1 MKILF
6 QRRSIS
12 YSIAKGEVT
21 RVMRGEDLDS
31 IFETVCL
38 IRILDG
44 HPTLLLEPT
53 SLFPE
58 INNAEVSSWTSPNYI
73 FILRRD
79 GDAGR
84 AIFVD
89 SFDRRLSND

>member
-12 YSIAKGEVT
+12 YSITKSEVT
-21 RVMRGEDLDS
+21 RVIRGEELDT
-31 IFETVCL
+31 ILEAVFLV
-38 IRILDG
+38 RILDG

-53 SLFPE
+53 NLFPE
-58 INNAEVSSWTSPNYI
+58 INNAVVSSWIKPNYI
-73 FILRRD
+73 FILQRD

-84 AIFVD
+84 AILVD
-89 SFDRRLSND
+89 SFDRRLVND

>member
-6 QRRSIS
+6 QRRSVS
-12 YSIAKGEVT
+12 YSIAKTEVM
-21 RVMRGEDLDS
+21 RVMRGEELDS
-31 IFETVCL
+31 ILEAVFLV
-38 IRILDG
+38 RILDG

-58 INNAEVSSWTSPNYI
+58 INIDAVSHWTKPNYI
-73 FILRRD
+73 FILQRD

-84 AIFVD
+84 AVFVD
-89 SFDRRLSND
+89 SFDRRLVYD

>member
-12 YSIAKGEVT
+12 YSITKSEVA
-21 RVMRGEDLDS
+21 RVMRGEELDN
-31 IFETVCL
+31 IFETVFL
-38 IRILDG
+38 VRILDG

-53 SLFPE
+53 NLFPE
-58 INNAEVSSWTSPNYI
+58 INNAVVSSWIKPNYI
-73 FILRRD
+73 FILQRD

-84 AIFVD
+84 AILVD
-89 SFDRRLSND
+89 SFDRRLVYD